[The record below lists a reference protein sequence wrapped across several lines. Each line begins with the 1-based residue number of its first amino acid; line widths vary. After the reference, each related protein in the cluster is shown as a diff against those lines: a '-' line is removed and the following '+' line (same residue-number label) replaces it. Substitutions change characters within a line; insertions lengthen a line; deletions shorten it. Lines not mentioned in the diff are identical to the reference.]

1 MSVTF
6 RPATPGD
13 AEAVALLHADSWRR
27 FYRGAFADSYLDGDL
42 ETERRT
48 VWAGRLADPTSAVT
62 VIAEDELG
70 FAGFV
75 HVALD
80 HDAEYGSLL
89 DNLHVMYDRQRSG
102 IGRALLVRAAEGVVA
117 HAARPT
123 FYLWVLEQN
132 TRAQAF
138 YQAQGGQL
146 VGREPVNSQPPERLN
161 GTPYGLRVVWPDART
176 LNPR

>member
-6 RPATPGD
+6 RPATPAD

-42 ETERRT
+42 ETERRS
-48 VWAGRLADPTSAVT
+48 VWAGRLGEPSGTVT
-62 VIAEDELG
+62 VVAEDARG

-75 HVALD
+75 HVMLD
-80 HDAEYGSLL
+80 HDPVYGSLL
-89 DNLHVMYDRQRSG
+89 DNLHVAHDRQRSG
-102 IGRALLVRAAEGVVA
+102 IGRALIVRAAEGVVA
-117 HAARPT
+117 RAARPT

-146 VGREPVNSQPPERLN
+146 AGREAVNSQPKDRLN
-161 GTPYGLRVVWPDART
+161 GDPYGLRVVWPDARMAP
-176 LNPR
+176 PR